1 MLSKLRTLC
10 LRGIDGREV
19 SAEVYIASGL
29 PAYAVVGLPDAAVKE
44 AKDRVVAAVRNSG
57 FDFPPKRITV
67 NLAPAEIRKAG
78 THFDLPIALGVIA
91 ASGGLG
97 KKPPARLAETFFIG
111 ELALDGSLR
120 PVAGVLPM
128 LLALKGR
135 AAAAV
140 VPAGNA
146 AEASVSG
153 VECFSA
159 GSLKEVCAWLAG
171 VGELRP
177 CLRQDGYG
185 PARAAAPDLSEVKG
199 QAFAKRALEIAAAG
213 FHNLLLVGPPG
224 AGKSMLARR
233 FGGLLPPM
241 TSDESL
247 ETTKLYSVSGLVA
260 AGRLVTERPFRE
272 PHHTISDA
280 ALIGGGS
287 TPRPGEV
294 SLAHNGVLF
303 LDEFP
308 EFSRPAIEALR
319 EPLEAWKV
327 TVARVKDSVAYP
339 ARFLMVAAMNPC
351 PCGYLGHPT
360 RDCSCTPLQ
369 VHKYRAKVS
378 GPILDRIDLHVQLSA
393 VRYADWEALPKGEPT
408 AVIAER
414 VLAAQERQRARFGA
428 SGPQANAFMG
438 GAELRRHCPLPAG
451 ASAVLETAMN
461 KLGFSARSL
470 DKILR
475 ISRTIADLE
484 GAAAIKREHVLE
496 AVQYRMLDKA
506 SELPAGV

>member
-10 LRGIDGREV
+10 LKGIDGREV

-29 PAYAVVGLPDAAVKE
+29 PAYTVVGLPDAAVKE

-57 FDFPPKRITV
+57 FDFPSKRITV

-91 ASGGLG
+91 ATGKLG
-97 KKPPARLAETFFIG
+97 KQPPKRLEDTYFIG
-111 ELALDGSLR
+111 ELALDGALR

-128 LLALKGR
+128 LLAMKSQGR
-135 AAAAV
+135 TAV
-140 VPAGNA
+140 VPFGNS
-146 AEASVSG
+146 AEAAVSG
-153 VECFSA
+153 VDCLA
-159 GSLKEVCAWLAG
+159 ADSLKDVAG
-171 VGELRP
+171 WITGAAELKP
-177 CLRQDGYG
+177 CE
-185 PARAAAPDLSEVKG
+185 PAPAKSTSPVQLPDFSEVKG

-213 FHNLLLVGPPG
+213 FHNIILVGPPG

-233 FGGLLPPM
+233 FGALLPPM
-241 TSDESL
+241 TMDEAL
-247 ETTKLYSVSGLVA
+247 ETTKLYSVSGLGTT
-260 AGRLVTERPFRE
+260 GRLLAERPFRE

-287 TPRPGEV
+287 SPRPGEV

-327 TVARVKDSVAYP
+327 TVSRVKESVAYP

-360 RDCSCTPLQ
+360 RDCACTPLQ

-393 VRYADWEALPKGEPT
+393 VKYADWEALPKGEPT
-408 AVIAER
+408 SVIAGR
-414 VLAAQERQRARFGA
+414 VLKAIEIQRGRFG
-428 SGPQANAFMG
+428 GLGANAFMA
-438 GAELRRHCPLPAG
+438 GAELRRHCALPAG
-451 ASAVLETAMN
+451 ASSVLETAMN

-470 DKILR
+470 DKILK

-484 GAAAIKREHVLE
+484 GAAAIKREHVIE

-506 SELPAGV
+506 AELSVGF